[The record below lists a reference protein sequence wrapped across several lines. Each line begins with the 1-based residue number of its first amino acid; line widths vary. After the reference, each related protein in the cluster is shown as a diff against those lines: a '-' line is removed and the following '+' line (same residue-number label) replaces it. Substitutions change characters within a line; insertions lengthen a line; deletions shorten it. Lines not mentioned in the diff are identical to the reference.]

1 MQAAPLFAERIKLCG
16 TAINMTTH
24 PLNPTTEL
32 AGASRVRSSALLDG
46 VKLYNTIVA
55 DPPWPM
61 PETGKRTPAKRD
73 GEYIAKGGRK
83 VNAQWWGHRTGMTVK
98 LPYATMTVDA
108 IKRIQIPAE
117 ENAHL
122 YLWTVNRFIEAAYE
136 VARAWGFKPST
147 LLTWCKTPMGIGFG
161 GAFCNTTEFVLFCR
175 RGSLKHQKRI
185 DSTWWQW
192 SRPYENGHIAHSA
205 KPEAFQ
211 DMVMEVS
218 PGPYL
223 ELFARRSR
231 LGWHSAGNESLG
243 HVKIEPA
250 NAELSHGG
258 GTTQ

>member
-1 MQAAPLFAERIKLCG
+1 MSGEATIQKIQEALLPRQGSPAGIPLIGISE
-16 TAINMTTH
+16 
-24 PLNPTTEL
+24 
-32 AGASRVRSSALLDG
+32 LLDG
-46 VKLYNTIVA
+46 VKLYRTIVA

-61 PETGKRTPAKRD
+61 PETGKRSPSIVQGIYKQ
-73 GEYIAKGGRK
+73 KGGRRG
-83 VNAQWWGHRTGMTVK
+83 NADWWGRRTGTTVK
-98 LPYATMTVDA
+98 LPYATMTVDD
-108 IKRIQIPAE
+108 IKRINIPAA

-122 YLWTVNRFIEAAYE
+122 YLWTVNRHIEAAYE

-147 LLTWCKTPMGIGFG
+147 LLTWCKPPIGIGFG

-192 SRPYENGHIAHSA
+192 SRPYENGHIAHSQ
-205 KPEAFQ
+205 KPDAFQ

-218 PGPYL
+218 PAPYL

-243 HVKIEPA
+243 HVKIEPS
-250 NAELSHGG
+250 NHE
-258 GTTQ
+258 